1 MRIHHLR
8 SSRSIAVAL
17 LIPLTTGVLFFRR
30 PFAQAAGSKVV
41 YVSPNAGDGGD
52 GTRAK
57 PFNNLAMAQSAVR
70 RINKLNNVTVVLGDG
85 TYVISAPLKFAA
97 EDGGQGAHT
106 VTWRAAPGAHPV
118 ISSGM
123 RVTDWKIFDQA
134 KNIYVADVPKGVDSR
149 QLFVDGVLAD
159 RAAMEIQYRDVTFTA
174 DGIIIKNPG
183 LAWLA
188 KVKSPSRMELEAT
201 GNFSDRYAPVAA
213 IHETGGE
220 ITLTM
225 AQPSWSNNTW
235 GYDVP
240 NDRPNR
246 ISHILNTHLYLV
258 NGLELMGRRLEWHRD
273 RDAWY
278 IDPAEGKLYFKPDQ
292 DLNIDRMTIML
303 PRLQAL
309 VSIAGS
315 YDNPLRNLTF
325 AGLRF
330 SYTSWL
336 EPSENTGYAAQQSGA
351 YLKELAPTHPPDAW
365 KTCADGCPE
374 FESMRQHWSQIPA
387 AVQVA
392 AARNVTFDHDNFSQI
407 GQIGLGIGN
416 DDDANLSGVG
426 LGTDGVRVTRS
437 RFSVISG
444 AAIMAGGVRKDA
456 HHPSDPRMTN
466 KNLMIDNNFISSV
479 SLDYKDNA
487 GILSTYFDGAQILHN
502 DISDLFYDGIDIGY
516 GWGYNDQGGNPNYR
530 DNQHGYTVNPVF
542 DTPTILRNNLVAY
555 NRIHGV
561 KKWFIDGGSIYNLSS
576 SPGTVI
582 RNNYIFDIG
591 ERIGLYVDEGSKHI
605 RLLHNVVD
613 TQGFWLFANTV
624 GKLYALRITSDNRA
638 IGNWHNS
645 DKQAQRWIP
654 ESDCLILD
662 DHLVADKDWPAGARK
677 VIAESG
683 IQP

>member
-1 MRIHHLR
+1 M
-8 SSRSIAVAL
+8 
-17 LIPLTTGVLFFRR
+17 
-30 PFAQAAGSKVV
+30 
-41 YVSPNAGDGGD
+41 
-52 GTRAK
+52 
-57 PFNNLAMAQSAVR
+57 
-70 RINKLNNVTVVLGDG
+70 
-85 TYVISAPLKFAA
+85 ISAPLKFAA
-97 EDGGQGAHT
+97 EDGGQGKYT
-106 VTWRAAPGAHPV
+106 VTWQAAPDAHPL
-118 ISSGM
+118 ISGGM
-123 RVTDWKIFDQA
+123 RVTGWKIYDQA
-134 KNIYVADVPKGVDSR
+134 KNIYVADVPKGLDSR

-159 RAAMEIQYRDVTFTA
+159 RAAMEIQYKDVTFTA
-174 DGIIIKNPG
+174 DGIIIKNPD

-188 KVKSPSRMELEAT
+188 RVRSPSRMEFEAM
-201 GNFSDRYAPVAA
+201 GNFSDRYAPVAG

-246 ISHILNTHLYLV
+246 ISHTANTHLYLV

-273 RDAWY
+273 RDVWY

-292 DLNIDRMTIML
+292 DRDIDRMTIML

-309 VSIAGS
+309 VSIAGT
-315 YDNPLRNLTF
+315 YDHPLQKLKF

-392 AARNVTFDHDNFSQI
+392 AARNVTFDRDNFSQI

-416 DDDANLSGVG
+416 DADANLSGVG
-426 LGTDGVRVTRS
+426 LGTDGVRVTHS
-437 RFSVISG
+437 HFSVIAG
-444 AAIMAGGVRKDA
+444 GAIMAGGVRKDA

-466 KNLMIDNNFISSV
+466 RNLLIDNNFVSSV

-502 DISDLFYDGIDIGY
+502 DVSDLFYDGIDIGY

-555 NRIHGV
+555 NRVHGV
-561 KKWFIDGGSIYNLSS
+561 KKWFIDGGTIYNLSS

-591 ERIGLYVDEGSKHI
+591 ERIGLYVDEGSKHV
-605 RLLHNVVD
+605 RLVNNVVE

-645 DKQAQRWIP
+645 DKVAQRWIP
-654 ESDCLILD
+654 QSDCLILD
-662 DHLVADKDWPAGARK
+662 DHLVPDKDWPAAARK

-683 IQP
+683 IEP

>member
-1 MRIHHLR
+1 MKINVTIGVVFIIGAVF
-8 SSRSIAVAL
+8 SRPL
-17 LIPLTTGVLFFRR
+17 L
-30 PFAQAAGSKVV
+30 AQAAQGMVLH
-41 YVSPNAGDGGD
+41 VSPNAGDGGD
-52 GTRAK
+52 GTMAK
-57 PFNNLAMAQSAVR
+57 PFNSLTDAQAAVR
-70 RINKLNNVTVVLGDG
+70 RINQSNNVTVVLGDG
-85 TYVISAPLKFAA
+85 IYTIRNPLKFSA

-106 VTWRAAPGAHPV
+106 VSWQAAPGAHPV
-118 ISSGM
+118 ISGGM
-123 RVTDWKIFDQA
+123 RVRGWKIYDQDR
-134 KNIYVADVPKGVDSR
+134 NIYVADVPKGVDSR
-149 QLFVDGVLAD
+149 QLFVNGVLAD
-159 RAAMEIQYRDVTFTA
+159 RASMEIHHEDVTFTA
-174 DGIIIKNPG
+174 DGIFIKNPE
-183 LAWLA
+183 LKWLA
-188 KVKSPSRMELEAT
+188 KLKNPSRLELEAMGT
-201 GNFSDRYAPVAA
+201 FTDRYAPVAS
-213 IHETGGE
+213 IHETRDG
-220 ITLTM
+220 IVLTM

-240 NDRPNR
+240 NDRPDR
-246 ISHILNTHLYLV
+246 INHRVNTHLYLV

-273 RDAWY
+273 RDTWY
-278 IDPAEGKLYFKPDQ
+278 IDPAEGKVYFKPDP
-292 DLNIDRMTIML
+292 DLDIEAMTIML

-309 VSIAGS
+309 LSIAGT
-315 YDNPLRNLTF
+315 YDHPLQNLAF
-325 AGLRF
+325 AGLGF

-336 EPSENTGYAAQQSGA
+336 EPSENTGYAAQQSGS
-351 YLKELAPTHPPDAW
+351 YLKELAPTHPADAW
-365 KTCADGCPE
+365 KTCADGCPQ

-392 AARNVTFDHDNFSQI
+392 AAHNVTFDHDNFSQI

-416 DDDANLSGVG
+416 DADANLSGVG
-426 LGTDGVRVTRS
+426 LGTDGVHVTHC

-444 AAIMAGGVRKDA
+444 GAMIAGGVRRDA

-466 KNLMIDNNFISSV
+466 RKLVIDNNFISSV

-502 DISDLFYDGIDIGY
+502 DVSDLFYDGIDIGY

-555 NRIHGV
+555 NRVHGV
-561 KKWFIDGGSIYNLSS
+561 KKWFIDGGAIYNLSS

-582 RNNYIFDIG
+582 RDNYIFDIG

-605 RLLHNVVD
+605 RLVNNVVE

-624 GKLYALRITSDNRA
+624 GKQYALRITSDNRA

-645 DKQAQRWIP
+645 DKAAQRWI
-654 ESDCLILD
+654 EASDCVILD
-662 DHLVADKDWPAGARK
+662 DHLVPDKDWPPAARK

-683 IQP
+683 IEP